1 MSARR
6 AALQLLAVVLVFA
19 CTSDLPFGPDGARRS
34 ALDERPGDRDCALMV
49 MALDTFASNGDA
61 ASLVL
66 DDSTAGD
73 VLGPW
78 PEYAA
83 GYRAR
88 LIDSLGLDPVVWD
101 DFRRRNEGSVPVCDD
116 VPTRLTVPTIRA
128 SELREAKAD
137 STHSRWELQYD
148 TWSYQPG
155 GRPGWRYTATVSRA
169 GVSAD
174 GRQAL
179 VQVDGICGG
188 LCGSGW
194 LIVLERGNDGW
205 RVRGMLMTW
214 VS

>member
-19 CTSDLPFGPDGARRS
+19 CTTDLPLGPDRAGRP
-34 ALDERPGDRDCALMV
+34 ALDERVGDDECALMV
-49 MALDTFASNGDA
+49 VALDTFALNGEA

-66 DDSTAGD
+66 DDSTRGD
-73 VLGPW
+73 VVGPFS
-78 PEYAA
+78 EYAA
-83 GYRAR
+83 GYREM

-101 DFRRRNEGSVPVCDD
+101 DFLRRNERSVPVCDD
-116 VPTRLTVPTIRA
+116 VPTRLAVPTIRA

-137 STHSRWELQYD
+137 SAHSRWELQYD
-148 TWSYQPG
+148 TWSYHRG
-155 GRPGWRYTATVSRA
+155 GRPGWRYTAAVSRA
-169 GVSAD
+169 GMSAD

-194 LIVLERGNDGW
+194 LIVLERDNDGW
-205 RVRGMLMTW
+205 RVRGMRMTW